1 MSDPK
6 RILLAED
13 SPQDI
18 EMTLSA
24 LSDYRLTNEIVVVND
39 GEQALDYLY
48 ARGAFADR
56 VPGNPVVV
64 LLDLKMPKVDGLEV
78 LRTIKQDEQLRTTPV
93 VMLTSSREEQ
103 DVVRSYRLGTNAYVV
118 KPVDFHCFI
127 EAVKQLGAFWTIH
140 NEPPPRMVVP
150 GAGRS
155 SAESRQ

>member
-1 MSDPK
+1 MSDSK

-48 ARGAFADR
+48 ARGKFTNR
-56 VPGNPVVV
+56 VPGNPIVV
-64 LLDLKMPKVDGLEV
+64 LLDLKMPKIDGLEV
-78 LRTIKQDEQLRTTPV
+78 LRIIKQDPLLRTTPV

-103 DVVRSYRLGTNAYVV
+103 DVVQSYRLGTNAYVV
-118 KPVDFHCFI
+118 KPVDFHRFI
-127 EAVKQLGAFWTIH
+127 DAVKQLGAFWTIH
-140 NEPPPRMVVP
+140 NEPPPRLVLSGP
-150 GAGRS
+150 D
-155 SAESRQ
+155 AEPPR